1 MLLLDK
7 NNEPTCT
14 VYYLSAVIYSY
25 IDNHDGCD
33 AGQLYKAIID
43 DLIRRDVKYDFYL
56 MALDFLYLLNRLDV
70 DEEGGLHVYQIA
82 ANH

>member
-25 IDNHDGCD
+25 LANHDGCD
-33 AGQLYKAIID
+33 MGQSYKAIVH
-43 DLIRRDVKYDFYL
+43 DLIKRDIKYEFYL
-56 MALDFLYLLNRLDV
+56 MALDFLFLLNRLDV
-70 DEEGGLHVYQIA
+70 DKEGGLHV
-82 ANH
+82 H

>member
-25 IDNHDGCD
+25 IDNHDG
-33 AGQLYKAIID
+33 QLYKAIIH